1 MRFQYE
7 ALHDDGRVVTGLI
20 DAPSER
26 SAHRDLLKRGVH
38 PTSMAAAAPRRGSAL
53 RSRRGVAAR
62 NYSAILK
69 RVSGLLAGG
78 VPVAEAATALAE
90 ATDNPTLAAAYAHL
104 NASLRRGEMF

>member
-38 PTSMAAAAPRRGSAL
+38 PTSIAAAAPRRGSAL

-69 RVSGLLAGG
+69 QLSVLIAGG
-78 VPVAEAATALAE
+78 VPIAEAATPLAQAA
-90 ATDNPTLAAAYAHL
+90 ATPPLAASS
-104 NASLRRGEMF
+104 ASLHAS